1 MESVGVLRSA
11 RRRAWAVAAYAFL
24 VLALAGVALP
34 VLPTT
39 PFALLAAYCATR
51 GSDRLHAR
59 LHAHP
64 VLGPV
69 IRDWSE
75 HRSVARRSK
84 VAATATMAL
93 SAAILLV
100 VSGPGRVLLGTTL
113 VMACVATW
121 LWLRPE
127 PAG

>member
-1 MESVGVLRSA
+1 MERVGGLYVV
-11 RRRAWAVAAYAFL
+11 RRRVWAAAAYAFL
-24 VLALAGVALP
+24 ALALVGVVVP

-51 GSDRLHAR
+51 GSERLHAR

-75 HRSVARRSK
+75 QRSVSRRSK
-84 VAATATMAL
+84 LAATATMVL
-93 SAAILLV
+93 SAAILFV
-100 VSGPGRVLLGTTL
+100 ISGPGPALLGAML
-113 VMACVATW
+113 VMTCVGTW

-127 PAG
+127 PAR

>member
-1 MESVGVLRSA
+1 MERVGGLHVA
-11 RRRAWAVAAYAFL
+11 KRRAWAVAAYGCLA
-24 VLALAGVALP
+24 LALAGVALP

-51 GSDRLHAR
+51 GSERLHAR

-75 HRSVARRSK
+75 HRSVSRRAK
-84 VAATATMAL
+84 VTATMTMAL
-93 SAAILLV
+93 SGAILLV
-100 VSGPGRVLLGTTL
+100 VSGPGPVLLGTTV
-113 VMACVATW
+113 VMGLVATW
-121 LWLRPE
+121 LWFRPE
-127 PAG
+127 PTR